1 LIIDGMAQWTTSAL
15 YAAAAYYDTVM
26 LPVGF

>member
-1 LIIDGMAQWTTSAL
+1 VAQWTTPAL
-15 YAAAAYYDTVM
+15 HAAAACYDTVM